1 MLNIIKI
8 TIELTIYF
16 RIIGT
21 PPQEEWPENVS
32 LGWSAFPYRHSKPMK
47 TVIPNLSDAGLDLIQ
62 NMLIF
67 NPHKRLTA
75 VQALQ
80 HQYFTEDES

>member
-8 TIELTIYF
+8 TIELFIYF